1 MRLFVALSLPE
12 PIRSRLSLLCSGIP
26 DTRWVPPENLHISL
40 RFIGE
45 ADGGLFEDIDAALA
59 AIRAPAFTLELRGVG
74 HFGNGARP
82 RALWAGVAREP
93 ALQHL
98 RDKIESALVRIGL
111 EPEGQKFKPH
121 VTLSRLKS
129 APIPKLQDF
138 LARNSLFRTPPFEVT
153 HFTLYSSFLAS
164 EAAIYRAERS
174 YALERN
180 TAVHE
185 QRAS

>member
-12 PIRSRLSLLCSGIP
+12 SIRFQVSLLCSGIP

-45 ADGGLFEDIDAALA
+45 VDGGMFDDIDAALA
-59 AIRAPAFTLELRGVG
+59 GIRAPAFTLELSGVG

-82 RALWAGVAREP
+82 RALWAGVARQP
-93 ALQHL
+93 ALLHL
-98 RDKIESALVRIGL
+98 RDKVESALVRTGI

-129 APIPKLQDF
+129 VPLAKLQDF
-138 LARNSLFRTPPFEVT
+138 LAGNSLFRTPPFEVT
-153 HFTLYSSFLAS
+153 QFTLYSSFLAS
-164 EAAIYRAERS
+164 EAAIYRE
-174 YALERN
+174 ERN
-180 TAVHE
+180 YELE
-185 QRAS
+185 QRVVVS

>member
-1 MRLFVALSLPE
+1 MRLFVALPLPDT
-12 PIRSRLSLLCSGIP
+12 IRFQLSLLCSGIP

-45 ADGGLFEDIDAALA
+45 VDGGMFDDIDAALA
-59 AIRAPAFTLELRGVG
+59 VIRAPAFTLELTGVG

-82 RALWAGVAREP
+82 RALWAGVARQP

-98 RDKIESALVRIGL
+98 RDKVESAVVRTGL

-129 APIPKLQDF
+129 VPISKLQDF
-138 LARNSLFRTPPFEVT
+138 LVRNSLFRTPPFEVT
-153 HFTLYSSFLAS
+153 HFTLYSSFLGH
-164 EAAIYRAERS
+164 EAASYRPERIYE
-174 YALERN
+174 LD
-180 TAVHE
+180 
-185 QRAS
+185 QRMAAAS